1 MRISAEE
8 KERRPVSIITLPLYN
23 KYKYVMV
30 MFAYVNIRPVGPGL
44 TPRMG
49 WVGGRL
55 QNGYEPLYSRCWLL
69 FLLLLLLSGD
79 LYAKNGLQLI
89 LG

>member
-1 MRISAEE
+1 
-8 KERRPVSIITLPLYN
+8 
-23 KYKYVMV
+23 

-49 WVGGRL
+49 WAGGRL
-55 QNGYEPLYSRCWLL
+55 QNGYEPLCSRCWLL
-69 FLLLLLLSGD
+69 LFLLLLLLLLSGD

-89 LG
+89 PR